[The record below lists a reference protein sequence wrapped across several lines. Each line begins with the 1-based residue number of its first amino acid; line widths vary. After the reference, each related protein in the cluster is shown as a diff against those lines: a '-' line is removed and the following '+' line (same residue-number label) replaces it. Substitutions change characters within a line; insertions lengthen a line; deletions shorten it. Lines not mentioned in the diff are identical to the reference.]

1 VKRQDWLLL
10 ALAAAQD
17 KGLTPVQ
24 LQKSLFLFEK
34 GLNRLANFYHFVPY
48 NYGPFDAQIYRD
60 ADSLSQ
66 LGLVESRT
74 GGRRWPQYYIT
85 AAGQGKAREA
95 QEQLSAEVLA
105 YVNNTVA
112 WTQRLSFPDLV
123 RAIYQKYPE
132 YRANSIFQ
140 Q

>member
-1 VKRQDWLLL
+1 MERQDWLLL
-10 ALAAAQD
+10 ALSAAQD
-17 KGLTPVQ
+17 RGLTPVQ

-34 GLNRLANFYHFVPY
+34 GLTRLANFYHFVPY

-60 ADSLSQ
+60 ADSLGQ

-74 GGRRWPQYYIT
+74 DGRRWPQYYIT
-85 AAGQGKAREA
+85 AAGQDKARKA
-95 QEQLSAEVLA
+95 QRQLSAEVLT